1 MVMLHQS
8 IGLCEIL
15 KYDSFFFSKKSV
27 LTKEPFMKEKNGISQ
42 SDRGKID
49 TLSVIFKP
57 FYYYLEFSVLS
68 PQLAQIMLTQL
79 NFGPTQYVTSLEYK
93 VLTTK
98 TFCIQV
104 CVQGKFQKSRFHCV
118 ILKRASSLP
127 AIFISLI
134 IESIF
139 LALYIYFFDLS
150 PTTPANE
157 ISKSKVADF
166 RFQSCIF
173 NNTLFPYPSR
183 IPFCVSGQEISF
195 GIESPVA
202 SLSVE
207 NLCRVVSDTR

>member
-1 MVMLHQS
+1 MLS
-8 IGLCEIL
+8 NI
-15 KYDSFFFSKKSV
+15 
-27 LTKEPFMKEKNGISQ
+27 
-42 SDRGKID
+42 
-49 TLSVIFKP
+49 
-57 FYYYLEFSVLS
+57 FSVVAPISVDNVDLVKLWS
-68 PQLAQIMLTQL
+68 NIVRHLIRIQSFD
-79 NFGPTQYVTSLEYK
+79 N
-93 VLTTK
+93 K

-166 RFQSCIF
+166 RFQRCIF
-173 NNTLFPYPSR
+173 NNTHFPYPSR
-183 IPFCVSGQEISF
+183 IPFCVSG
-195 GIESPVA
+195 
-202 SLSVE
+202 
-207 NLCRVVSDTR
+207 